1 LMSLF
6 SIYCGFIYNE
16 IFGVPFVFF
25 PTTWDSPL
33 PGDDQYVWKS
43 PETAYWFGV
52 DPTWK
57 FKKNELIFY
66 NSLKMKIS
74 IILGVT
80 QMSLGI
86 LLSLFNGIHFRKPY
100 NILFEFIPQILFL
113 LSIFGYMC
121 FLILLKW
128 CKPFEPHDAPS
139 LINVL
144 INMFFKIL
152 DDPDPE
158 LYPAQKYVQWLLIA
172 VAVISVPV
180 MLLVKPILLRRDFK
194 KKKRMEDEQKRIGET
209 VFHSHHHPEHH
220 KVEESEEEKVEGAEP
235 SGDEDSGSDEG
246 EEEEEEFE
254 FSEVFVH
261 QVIHTIE
268 FVLGCV
274 SNTAS
279 YLRLWALSLAHS
291 ELAFVFWADIM
302 EATLKK
308 KNAAIIFAGFAVW
321 AAITWG
327 VLMVMESLSAFL
339 HALRLHWVEFQN
351 KFYLGD
357 GYAFIP
363 FSYTKLLQEKEEG
376 DQAAKR

>member
-1 LMSLF
+1 
-6 SIYCGFIYNE
+6 
-16 IFGVPFVFF
+16 
-25 PTTWDSPL
+25 
-33 PGDDQYVWKS
+33 
-43 PETAYWFGV
+43 
-52 DPTWK
+52 
-57 FKKNELIFY
+57 
-66 NSLKMKIS
+66 
-74 IILGVT
+74 
-80 QMSLGI
+80 MSLGI

-144 INMFFKIL
+144 INMFLKIL

-363 FSYTKLLQEKEEG
+363 FSYTKLLQEEEEG